1 MVGLLLAGFNYVKS
15 DDNSGDG
22 DSVGSNKEEVTLRP
36 QGVLPPADT
45 NSSPTN
51 RAPSTNLERAPPTH
65 SDISEPRHR
74 GLMSVRRS
82 QFYAR
87 TKVTNNSAYLTQ
99 NSKAMANGELTRANA
114 MWQSGRVTKPNYQH
128 ICNQIHLHKQLVKK
142 GRIELEAFQLAPIGT
157 LMEQLA
163 QQTNIEGKR
172 PTREPRP
179 RVCGNYGIEKR
190 EDGQRE
196 PSFEGS
202 GCINATTNGR
212 AGAHDWP
219 GY

>member
-99 NSKAMANGELTRANA
+99 NSKALSICPYHRRL
-114 MWQSGRVTKPNYQH
+114 RV
-128 ICNQIHLHKQLVKK
+128 
-142 GRIELEAFQLAPIGT
+142 
-157 LMEQLA
+157 
-163 QQTNIEGKR
+163 
-172 PTREPRP
+172 
-179 RVCGNYGIEKR
+179 
-190 EDGQRE
+190 
-196 PSFEGS
+196 
-202 GCINATTNGR
+202 
-212 AGAHDWP
+212 
-219 GY
+219 